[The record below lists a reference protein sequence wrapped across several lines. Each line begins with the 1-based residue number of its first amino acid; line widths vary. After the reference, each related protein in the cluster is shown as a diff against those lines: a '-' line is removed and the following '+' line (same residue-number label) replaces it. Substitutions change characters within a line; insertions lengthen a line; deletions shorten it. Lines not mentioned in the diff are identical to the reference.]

1 MSPIRAA
8 TKIDDNSGTAG
19 QINSRAA
26 PLEWATQ
33 ITVGWWVGSSGWIEG
48 EGAGGEERMR
58 MDSAQSVCTSAYMHD
73 ISTMAGPFRLIPTP
87 MRRATSETVVWAVGW
102 DG

>member
-1 MSPIRAA
+1 MSQIRAA

-26 PLEWATQ
+26 PLERATQ
-33 ITVGWWVGSSGWIEG
+33 ITVGWWVGSSGWIEE
-48 EGAGGEERMR
+48 EGAGGEER
-58 MDSAQSVCTSAYMHD
+58 MDSAQSVCTLAYMRD
-73 ISTMAGPFRLIPTP
+73 ISTTAGPFHLIPTP
-87 MRRATSETVVWAVGW
+87 TRRATSETVVWAVGW